1 MSAID
6 HVMPWLEDGMPLI
19 APLGRFWVKIGGSA
33 L

>member
-6 HVMPWLEDGMPLI
+6 HVMPWLENDMPLI
-19 APLGRFWVKIGGSA
+19 APLGRFWVKAGSSA